1 LQGVNQG
8 SASGMGHEPAAGM
21 DVRRQFQEAGFAVE
35 EVRREPEAL
44 AVKKNN
50 CTQLLERNPKGQWS
64 PSGPPT
70 FDVRGLD
77 CELED
82 RGYQK
87 FWLHLGRRFPVRV
100 NDLRTLHHFDQE
112 VRTVLGIT
120 SLYHQSLGTTS
131 ARSAYD
137 RLDGRPD
144 Q

>member
-1 LQGVNQG
+1 
-8 SASGMGHEPAAGM
+8 MGHEPAAGT
-21 DVRRQFQEAGFAVE
+21 DVRKRFREAGFDVE

-44 AVKKNN
+44 VVKKSN
-50 CTQLLERNPKGQWS
+50 CTQLLEPNSKGKWS

-70 FDVRGLD
+70 FNVRGVD

-87 FWLHLGRRFPVRV
+87 FWFHLGRRFPARV
-100 NDLRTLHHFDQE
+100 NDLRTLHHFEDE
-112 VRTVLGIT
+112 VRTILGIK
-120 SLYHQSLGTTS
+120 SLYHESLGTTS
-131 ARSAYD
+131 ARSVYD